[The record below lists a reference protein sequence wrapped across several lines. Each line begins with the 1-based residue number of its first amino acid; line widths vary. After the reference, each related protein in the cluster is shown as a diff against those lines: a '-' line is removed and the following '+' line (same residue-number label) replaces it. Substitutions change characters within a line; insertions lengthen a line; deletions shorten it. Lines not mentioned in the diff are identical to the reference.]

1 MTHAKELMMKFSRS
15 VRTRGAGLVHDERND
30 EGSVL
35 ILALI
40 YLVATG
46 VAMFALTGWLAN
58 DLGNVTHFSAA
69 RELQQGA
76 SSTAEL
82 AIQNMRY
89 TPLLATTTVGTSY
102 CWGSGPNSEVA
113 NLDGNSFE
121 AWCSTNWDPTSADTR
136 VVTISVCLATLT
148 ESSCVNTPSSP
159 PYLQAVV
166 TFDDYPPGGA
176 APVQGPCTD
185 WGWCGEGM
193 TVDSWDWA

>member
-1 MTHAKELMMKFSRS
+1 MRACLHAAMGVARVRGEGRRPEPCGTHAS
-15 VRTRGAGLVHDERND
+15 D

-46 VAMFALTGWLAN
+46 VMMMALMGWISN
-58 DLGNVTHFSAA
+58 DLDNVSHFSAS
-69 RELQQGA
+69 REMQQGA

-82 AIQNMRY
+82 AIQNIRY
-89 TPLLATTTVGTSY
+89 TPLLSTTTGSTSY
-102 CWGSGPNSEVA
+102 CWGSGPSSELA
-113 NLDGNSFE
+113 DIDGNSFD
-121 AWCSTNWDPTSADTR
+121 AWCSTQWNPTSAATR
-136 VVTISVCLATLT
+136 VVTISVCQASVS
-148 ESSCVNTPSSP
+148 ESSCVSSTPF
-159 PYLQAVV
+159 LQVQV

-193 TVDSWDWA
+193 TVDSWNWA